1 MGTLFAAATDR
12 EQSFLAHLLAGEL
25 RQGAQEDL
33 VLEALARASSLDPGA
48 VRRAVMV
55 RGDAG
60 LVGREALSGEGGV
73 LAGEGVRLFRPL
85 KPMLASPAAGVA
97 DALERIVRPALEYK
111 LDGARV
117 QVHKDGELVRV
128 YTRKL
133 RDETEALPD
142 VAERVRALPV
152 TSIVLDG
159 EALALREDGRPR
171 PFQETMRR
179 FTRVRDVAA
188 AVRRVPLHVFF
199 FDCLYLEGESLID
212 LPMSDRVAVLVDAV
226 PQDQLVPRLVTDDVD
241 TARGFLAAARA
252 AGHEGLVAKEL
263 TAPYAAGRRGRAWLK
278 IKPTHTADL
287 VVLAAEWGHGRRK
300 GWLSNLHLGAR
311 GDTPGE
317 LVMVGKTFKGMTD
330 EVLAW
335 QTEHLLGLAME
346 RQRHVVRV
354 RPEAVVE
361 IAFDGVQSS
370 PRYPGGVALRFARLR
385 GYRPDKDPIEADT
398 IETLRRVRDA
408 GL

>member
-1 MGTLFAAATDR
+1 
-12 EQSFLAHLLAGEL
+12 
-25 RQGAQEDL
+25 
-33 VLEALARASSLDPGA
+33 
-48 VRRAVMV
+48 
-55 RGDAG
+55 
-60 LVGREALSGEGGV
+60 
-73 LAGEGVRLFRPL
+73 
-85 KPMLASPAAGVA
+85 
-97 DALERIVRPALEYK
+97 
-111 LDGARV
+111 
-117 QVHKDGELVRV
+117 
-128 YTRKL
+128 
-133 RDETEALPD
+133 
-142 VAERVRALPV
+142 
-152 TSIVLDG
+152 
-159 EALALREDGRPR
+159 
-171 PFQETMRR
+171 MRR

-317 LVMVGKTFKGMTD
+317 LVMVGKTFSPWNDSATSF
-330 EVLAW
+330 AC
-335 QTEHLLGLAME
+335 AP
-346 RQRHVVRV
+346 
-354 RPEAVVE
+354 RPW
-361 IAFDGVQSS
+361 SRS
-370 PRYPGGVALRFARLR
+370 PSTACSRAPAIPGGVALRFARLR